1 MAKLNV
7 TIQATIYYDDNDCD
21 SLDTLQ
27 DKFDEGGDVTM
38 SVESELGDV
47 EVTLENITISKD
59 V

>member
-1 MAKLNV
+1 MAKVNV

-21 SLDTLQ
+21 SLATLQ

-47 EVTLENITISKD
+47 EVTLENITISRD

>member
-1 MAKLNV
+1 MAKINV

-47 EVTLENITISKD
+47 EITLDNISIKKD